1 VGRCRFGAWCL
12 VLGAWCL
19 VLGAWCLVLGA
30 WCLVLGAWC
39 LVLGAWCL
47 VKAMRQ
53 NSENLEICLYLHL
66 SKFVIL
72 SGYTR
77 YV

>member
-1 VGRCRFGAWCL
+1 
-12 VLGAWCL
+12 
-19 VLGAWCLVLGA
+19 
-30 WCLVLGAWC
+30 VLGAWC

-53 NSENLEICLYLHL
+53 SSEDLEIRLYLHL
-66 SKFVIL
+66 SKFEIL
-72 SGYTR
+72 LGYTR

>member
-1 VGRCRFGAWCL
+1 MVGGWWL
-12 VLGAWCL
+12 VVGGWWL
-19 VLGAWCLVLGA
+19 VVGG
-30 WCLVLGAWC
+30 
-39 LVLGAWCL
+39 WCL

-53 NSENLEICLYLHL
+53 NSENLEIRLYLHL